1 MVRVLFQATTLR
13 ASLAQELYATLFSQ
27 GKPGNL
33 LGTTWGW
40 ARPYECWEGYSWPA
54 RGGWPASLPK
64 GSHHRPGLGSGESSS
79 KYLKA
84 VRFFWWIFIDFAQKT
99 DKIHLVDICFQ
110 LLVTFSQDCF
120 SGGCCSLSY
129 TFQWISGGQWANAGF
144 AGPLWFWGRWNDCKG
159 CFIHVQT
166 ASHSWSDS
174 LPAMTGFPY
183 QWLWAIPDQ
192 LLPTSKPGK
201 LCFIFFST
209 RKVSCQEIFK
219 CKPWGEK
226 KGF

>member
-1 MVRVLFQATTLR
+1 MVDPLHCPRDRTTGQA
-13 ASLAQELYATLFSQ
+13 
-27 GKPGNL
+27 
-33 LGTTWGW
+33 
-40 ARPYECWEGYSWPA
+40 
-54 RGGWPASLPK
+54 
-64 GSHHRPGLGSGESSS
+64 LGSGESSS

-84 VRFFWWIFIDFAQKT
+84 VDGCRIF
-99 DKIHLVDICFQ
+99 LVDSHRFCPGNNRQ
-110 LLVTFSQDCF
+110 NTHLLPTPGDLFSWLFLWWLLLFVLYISMD
-120 SGGCCSLSY
+120 
-129 TFQWISGGQWANAGF
+129 SGGQWANAGF

-209 RKVSCQEIFK
+209 RKVSCQEIFR
-219 CKPWGEK
+219 CKTWGEEGLLEWGK
-226 KGF
+226 SARWPLAELGTLVQLRQRAFAAILQPAGWWHPKGSGWFLQSMQYD

>member
-120 SGGCCSLSY
+120 SGGCCSLFY

-144 AGPLWFWGRWNDCKG
+144 AGPLWFWGRWNDCNGG
-159 CFIHVQT
+159 CFRPRHILGVT
-166 ASHSWSDS
+166 AFLRRQVFPTNGFEQFLINYCPLLSQESCASYSFQHAKSVVKKSSD
-174 LPAMTGFPY
+174 ANHG
-183 QWLWAIPDQ
+183 A
-192 LLPTSKPGK
+192 
-201 LCFIFFST
+201 
-209 RKVSCQEIFK
+209 
-219 CKPWGEK
+219 K